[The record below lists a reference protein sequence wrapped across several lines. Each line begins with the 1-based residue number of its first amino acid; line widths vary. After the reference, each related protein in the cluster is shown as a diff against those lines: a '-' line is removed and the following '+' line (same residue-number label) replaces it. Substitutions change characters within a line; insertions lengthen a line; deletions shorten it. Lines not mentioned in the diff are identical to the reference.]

1 MRSLKGALV
10 VLLLAA
16 PIGGVALFAW
26 PSSSEGRAEVREEGS
41 GPEGALIAGDS
52 VGGDVNFGEVASYR
66 VVGDGG
72 NLRFNVTGAPGFDA
86 TLTAVD
92 DEGDQLA
99 YNDDTNGLDPQVVVE
114 LGEGEEMT
122 IEVRELGG
130 NAGGF
135 TLEVTGTDQDASE
148 DDGSQAGGGVDGR
161 GVPVPLPAPIE
172 PATTIPAG

>member
-1 MRSLKGALV
+1 MRWLKGVAV
-10 VLLLAA
+10 TVLLAA
-16 PIGGVALFAW
+16 PVALVALVAW
-26 PSSSEGRAEVREEGS
+26 PSSSEGRAEVRQVGS
-41 GPEGALIAGDS
+41 VPDGALVAGDS

-92 DEGDQLA
+92 DDGDQLA

-135 TLEVTGTDQDASE
+135 TLEVTGTDQEAS
-148 DDGSQAGGGVDGR
+148 DDGPGADAGGR
-161 GVPVPLPAPIE
+161 GVPVPLPAPGPAG
-172 PATTIPAG
+172 PATTVVVG